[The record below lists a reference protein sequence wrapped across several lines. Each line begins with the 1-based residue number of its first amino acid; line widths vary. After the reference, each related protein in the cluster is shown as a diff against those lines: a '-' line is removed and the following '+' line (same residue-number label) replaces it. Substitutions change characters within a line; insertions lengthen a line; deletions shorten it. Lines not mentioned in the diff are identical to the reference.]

1 MNVVGCGN
9 QCTSGLYQTTSQPIV
24 FPLTLTYGYIALAGS
39 QSLQVLDIPNQSSV
53 HSVGMFFVRYDDYM
67 NIEWSRATNTLES
80 SANEFVTSNR
90 IFLSD
95 TQLYVTIVDNYRREF
110 YLFNTEKGII
120 ESQWIVPTTD
130 RIGTINARYLNQTYI
145 FSSSSNNMIYQQLGI
160 ADLTLGICRQIGIK
174 TSILT
179 LVVSLSQIIDENF
192 VYFLGYTYTTK
203 FYLIKVN
210 QTDSSQNK
218 WTQLTKSGVAYMNT
232 FHSFQSQTQ
241 PSMTYHSFQSYFYQS
256 AYNVG
261 YVGIIQENNSD
272 LLNSNFQVKNQW
284 TLTFPVNSNIFSA
297 GIFSND
303 YQVSLA
309 FFSQQSSATD
319 LEYASITTINIT
331 DTGNFQASSE
341 IFYSAQ
347 NGFLIQFVSFNFNGI
362 GRGVLGGTIVGGQYG
377 QFYYIWK
384 QGVAIDL
391 PEPYY
396 FSMGAP
402 YLVDVQTLPLSGLQI
417 ASFTTGMQYS
427 YITTYTDLSINNTFY
442 DFSTNNITVPSPI
455 YLTYRTL
462 TIPPFNLSY
471 EYFLGDIA
479 LKIDFPEC
487 IYNQSCSDAVITY
500 KVLFDNMTSIPQDT
514 LKFIPS
520 SRSLYIQSKNQ
531 SVVGDYNL
539 LYKCNL
545 QDGFSQT
552 QTFSVKITW
561 DGRDLDPPPVIID
574 DHSNDSGNS
583 NNSDSGIVVNQNNYQ
598 PNYAPLFYEKPRD
611 IVIISGRSA
620 LLTLPEYYDPNPN
633 DKVTIKFETIER
645 YKTFFRLVNQNTIQF
660 DAGFTELGDKQLI
673 ITLRDNNKNP
683 KESKYLITATFLQS
697 DIEDMENTYVSKVNL
712 TNSTQYIKAFE
723 NQKQITI
730 NQVTPDGKL
739 ELSFEKSLNITNK
752 TQAIEQ
758 VKKALLLSF
767 QDSDIQFDWDI
778 IDIYENKIIIQIKF
792 RNPLLISSQQV
803 SYYSS
808 LQVHDIGKNND
819 EYSIGESWLVHR
831 NQNKL
836 ICGFRIKNASIN
848 TFE

>member
-9 QCTSGLYQTTSQPIV
+9 QCTLGLFQTTSQPIV

-39 QSLQVLDIPNQSSV
+39 QSLYVLDMPNQSSV
-53 HSVGMFFVRYDDYM
+53 YSVGIFFIRYDDYM
-67 NIEWSRATNTLES
+67 NIEWSRATNMLQS
-80 SANEFVTSNR
+80 SPNEIVTGNR

-95 TQLYVTIVDNYRREF
+95 TQLYVTIVDTFRSQF
-110 YLFNTEKGII
+110 FLFNTEKGII
-120 ESQWIVPTTD
+120 ESQWQVPTTD
-130 RIGTINARYLNQTYI
+130 RIGTIIARYLNQTYI
-145 FSSSSNNMIYQQLGI
+145 FSSRYNNIIKTSNNIIYQQLGI

-174 TSILT
+174 NSIGT
-179 LVVSLSQIIDENF
+179 LAVSLSQIIDNNF
-192 VYFLGYTYTTK
+192 VYFLGYTFSSK
-203 FYLIKVN
+203 FYLVKAN
-210 QTDSSQNK
+210 QTDLFQNK
-218 WTQLTKSGVAYMNT
+218 WTELNKSGVLYMNT
-232 FHSFQSQTQ
+232 FHSFKSQTQ
-241 PSMTYHSFQSYFYQS
+241 PNMIYHSFQSKYYQF

-261 YVGIIQENNSD
+261 YIGIIQENNSD
-272 LLNSNFQVKNQW
+272 LLNSIFQVKNQW
-284 TLTFPVNSNIFSA
+284 AFTYPVNSELYAA
-297 GIFSND
+297 GVYSND
-303 YQVSLA
+303 YQISIA
-309 FFSQQSSATD
+309 FFSNSDGA
-319 LEYASITTINIT
+319 LNNLVFASITTINIT

-347 NGFLIQFVSFNFNGI
+347 NGFIIQFVSFNFNGI
-362 GRGVLGGTIVGGQYG
+362 GRGVLGGTLINGLYG
-377 QFYYIWK
+377 QLYYTWS

-396 FSMGAP
+396 FQMGSP
-402 YLVDVQTLPLSGLQI
+402 YLVDVQTLPISSLQI
-417 ASFTTGMQYS
+417 SSFTTGMQKS
-427 YITTYTDLSINNTFY
+427 YTSNYRDLSLNNTFY
-442 DFSTNNITVPSPI
+442 DFPTNNIKVPSPI

-462 TIPPFNLSY
+462 TIPPFIQSY
-471 EYFLGDIA
+471 EYFLGDIT

-500 KVLFDNMTSIPQDT
+500 KVLFDNMTSLPQQT

-520 SRSLYIQSKNQ
+520 TRSLYIQSKNQ

-552 QTFSVKITW
+552 QTFQVKITW
-561 DGRDLDPPPVIID
+561 DGRDLDPPTPVIID

-583 NNSDSGIVVNQNNYQ
+583 KNCNNGVGVKYNYQ

-620 LLTLPEYYDPNPN
+620 LLTLPEYYDPNPY
-633 DKVTIKFETIER
+633 DKVVIKFETIER

-673 ITLRDNNKNP
+673 ITLRDNNVIP

-697 DIEDMENTYVSKVNL
+697 DIEEMENTYVSKVNL

-730 NQVTPDGKL
+730 NKITPDGKL

-752 TQAIEQ
+752 TQAIKQ

-778 IDIYENKIIIQIKF
+778 IDIFENKIIIQINF
-792 RNPLLISSQQV
+792 RNSLLISSQQV
-803 SYYSS
+803 NYYIQNPSISYRKE
-808 LQVHDIGKNND
+808 Q
-819 EYSIGESWLVHR
+819 
-831 NQNKL
+831 
-836 ICGFRIKNASIN
+836 
-848 TFE
+848 